1 MNAMTPRPNPR
12 RDFLRFAGASAAL
25 TLVAPRLALAQA
37 ATDRR
42 FVFVIQRG
50 AADGL
55 ETLLPY
61 ADPGYARLRNA
72 LALDPAAGSKL
83 DGTFALHPALAE
95 TAKLYAA
102 KEALFVHAVAS
113 PYRDRSHFDGQNVLE
128 TGGSGP
134 YQLKDGWLNRLVGL
148 LPRADK
154 EAIAFAPTVPMAL
167 RGSAEV
173 ASYAPSALPQASDD
187 LMLRV
192 SQLYQGDAQLHAL
205 WTSAMETRGI
215 AMDGEG
221 GGMAG
226 AARARQDGATL
237 GKLAASFLARADGP
251 RIAMIETGGWD
262 THSAQNARLAA
273 QLRNLDAMIA
283 ALRDGLGHAWADSVV
298 LVATEFGRTA
308 AANGTGGTDH
318 GTGAVAMLLG
328 GAVQGGRVLADWP
341 GLGSGELY
349 ENRDLKPTTSVDAL
363 IAGAAGECFRIDPQK
378 LARTLFPQAGTLPGG
393 AGSHALPQL
402 LRA

>member
-1 MNAMTPRPNPR
+1 MTDRRYPR
-12 RDFLRFAGASAAL
+12 RDFLRVATAGAAL
-25 TLVAPRLALAQA
+25 TLIAPRLALARA
-37 ATDRR
+37 ATERR

-61 ADPGYARLRNA
+61 ADPGYARLRGA
-72 LALDPAAGSKL
+72 LALDSTTASRL
-83 DGTFALHPALAE
+83 DGSFALHPAMVE

-128 TGGSGP
+128 TGGSSP

-154 EAIAFAPTVPMAL
+154 EAIAFASTVPMAL
-167 RGSAEV
+167 RGTAEV

-187 LMLRV
+187 LMLQV
-192 SQLYQGDAQLHAL
+192 AQLYQGDAQLHAL
-205 WTSAMETRGI
+205 WTSAMATRGI
-215 AMDGEG
+215 AMG
-221 GGMAG
+221 GDASSMTAG
-226 AARARQDGATL
+226 ARPRQDGASL
-237 GKLAASFLARADGP
+237 GKLAAGFLGRADGP

-262 THSAQNARLAA
+262 THSAQNARLAT
-273 QLRNLDAMIA
+273 QLRNLDVMVA
-283 ALRDGLGHAWADSVV
+283 ALREGLGGAWSNTVV

-341 GLGSGELY
+341 GLDQANLH
-349 ENRDLKPTTSVDAL
+349 ENRDLRPTTSVDAL
-363 IAGAAGECFRIDPQK
+363 IVGAAGECFGIDPERLRRSL
-378 LARTLFPQAGTLPGG
+378 LARSGALPGG
-393 AGSHALPQL
+393 GSGNALPRL
-402 LRA
+402 LRT